1 MIFEHQSEKSALLA
15 EKRWDKMNIVDLF
28 KNVFKHF
35 TLPFICSCIVNDFI
49 SNTGSRGHSQYH
61 ETFHRLRTL
70 EIHARG
76 GK

>member
-1 MIFEHQSEKSALLA
+1 
-15 EKRWDKMNIVDLF
+15 MNIVDLF
-28 KNVFKHF
+28 KNVFKYF

-70 EIHARG
+70 EIHVRG